1 MSTLLYHPPEN
12 PVEESPFDRA
22 ILELAIGRDVKIVS
36 PYISLSY
43 LERIIGVSQSWR
55 LISDVLEWL
64 SATPSRERNAV
75 CRFLQHHEGLVHHYP
90 AIHAKA
96 VISPAAAYT
105 GSANLTDAGVLRRT
119 EFGVV
124 LREKAQI
131 DEIHQW
137 FAALWAQTSPPSLA
151 GVRELITWLNQLSAP
166 AEDTLSVK
174 GAYLES
180 NARKVRARL
189 VKVLGEHPVSMAARL
204 AESHRAQIPSA
215 TAATSELS
223 KKALQI
229 RVPAKESEP
238 FDLEAAVSA
247 FIEKHAALGFSFAE
261 LHSALMGLSSS
272 LRVRDTYFAVL
283 NHCASHP
290 RSIFSEDALNRLVY
304 RQGRFIQSSKE
315 HLDEALAPL
324 DVLLEW
330 LFKCLSF
337 SEQRPLPAAT
347 PTALAPRPPH
357 AAYRLLVSELATG
370 GFIHLEQGARLN
382 DRASWSPRL
391 RLLTR
396 AHQAW
401 ESSLAKH
408 HLQRAAVLSA
418 QEAAAIPSVENSSG
432 TIEGLGRSDLLPL
445 GAIRGEQDSSFVE
458 QKNARTRMLERLD
471 ILFEH
476 LAQMYIR
483 DGETLATSLPA
494 LVERLSKASTLK
506 EGEVEQAL
514 SGSSPYIQSPFM
526 ALPTSSLRKRV
537 RLFPLLE
544 GNTDLSR
551 LQRTMKAIETSA
563 KLLELSRP
571 KTAQAIPLSTNK
583 STHQIQVTKDAS
595 EPISDEAADRC
606 YRIIAERIYKTPA
619 KRLKFQ
625 NLKALM
631 RFLRGDYAKDELV
644 GRLIYGKIP
653 EHLQMY
659 RLEYSMKLAELSVS
673 YINLDRF
680 PATKEYFERVV
691 WARGSTHSWLPPQA
705 RAPSRGSGS
714 NSPPERQVGSMLESL
729 PHSVKEDYYYRIVR
743 WIHTFV
749 PSQKVFREVRQIY
762 EAISE
767 GLDIPEETVMS
778 LVSAVQK
785 KTPLLKPAYARG
797 SFRLE
802 LNHTELRR
810 YRKVAGYLDSF
821 VWSGNKGHRWLM
833 LADAPSENRVAR
845 QSLLQEGEQ
854 APKEKVDAKLSK
866 GEVLPLAGTV
876 MRTALSAAQRNQCDA
891 LFAQLLQLAITHGN
905 PLPPNRLT
913 GAVSDIQ
920 QQADT
925 VLRKVNELCRQYPD
939 TIRPVITLQRPS
951 DRPAY
956 IDVVLQ
962 VKHEDDLSFLPMAAR
977 LLSSP
982 HLTIKRV

>member
-151 GVRELITWLNQLSAP
+151 GVRELITWLNQLAVP
-166 AEDTLSVK
+166 AVDTLSVK

-180 NARKVRARL
+180 NAHKVRARL
-189 VKVLGEHPVSMAARL
+189 VKVLGEHPVSIAARL
-204 AESHRAQIPSA
+204 AESHGAQIPSA
-215 TAATSELS
+215 AAATSELS

-229 RVPAKESEP
+229 RAPVKESEP

-261 LHSALMGLSSS
+261 LHSALMGLSIS
-272 LRVRDTYFAVL
+272 LRVRETYFAVL
-283 NHCASHP
+283 NYCASRP
-290 RSIFSEDALNRLVY
+290 RSIFSEDAVNRLVY

-337 SEQRPLPAAT
+337 SEQRPLPTAT
-347 PTALAPRPPH
+347 PTELAHRPPH

-382 DRASWSPRL
+382 EQASWSPRL

-408 HLQRAAVLSA
+408 RVQM
-418 QEAAAIPSVENSSG
+418 AAALTAQAATSAAAPS
-432 TIEGLGRSDLLPL
+432 IETAFSPMEGSERSDLSPL
-445 GAIRGEQDSSFVE
+445 AAGQGDGNAPLVERG
-458 QKNARTRMLERLD
+458 NARERMLERLD
-471 ILFEH
+471 ILFEQ
-476 LAQMYIR
+476 LAQMYIQE
-483 DGETLATSLPA
+483 GEVLKTSLTV
-494 LVERLSKASTLK
+494 LVERLSKASNLK
-506 EGEVEQAL
+506 DGEVEQAL
-514 SGSSPYIQSPFM
+514 NGSSPYIQSPFM

-551 LQRTMKAIETSA
+551 LQRTMKAVETSA

-571 KTAQAIPLSTNK
+571 KTAQAIPSSSKKFLPQETS
-583 STHQIQVTKDAS
+583 AW
-595 EPISDEAADRC
+595 
-606 YRIIAERIYKTPA
+606 ERA
-619 KRLKFQ
+619 KG
-625 NLKALM
+625 
-631 RFLRGDYAKDELV
+631 LR
-644 GRLIYGKIP
+644 R
-653 EHLQMY
+653 
-659 RLEYSMKLAELSVS
+659 
-673 YINLDRF
+673 
-680 PATKEYFERVV
+680 
-691 WARGSTHSWLPPQA
+691 
-705 RAPSRGSGS
+705 
-714 NSPPERQVGSMLESL
+714 
-729 PHSVKEDYYYRIVR
+729 
-743 WIHTFV
+743 
-749 PSQKVFREVRQIY
+749 
-762 EAISE
+762 
-767 GLDIPEETVMS
+767 
-778 LVSAVQK
+778 
-785 KTPLLKPAYARG
+785 LKPAYDPPSNGAAKQSRTRG
-797 SFRLE
+797 E
-802 LNHTELRR
+802 LQSQ
-810 YRKVAGYLDSF
+810 G
-821 VWSGNKGHRWLM
+821 GNPGT
-833 LADAPSENRVAR
+833 
-845 QSLLQEGEQ
+845 
-854 APKEKVDAKLSK
+854 KLSEPDTLSPV
-866 GEVLPLAGTV
+866 GMV
-876 MRTALSAAQRNQCDA
+876 MKAALSAAQRKQSDA

-939 TIRPVITLQRPS
+939 TVRPVITLQRPS

-977 LLSSP
+977 LLASP
-982 HLTIKRV
+982 HLTIKSPP

>member
-1 MSTLLYHPPEN
+1 MSTLLYHPPDN

-22 ILELAIGRDVKIVS
+22 ILELAIGQDVKIVS

-64 SATPSRERNAV
+64 SATPPRERDAV
-75 CRFLQHHEGLVHHYP
+75 CSFLQHHEGLVHHYP

-96 VISPAAAYT
+96 VMSPAAAYT

-166 AEDTLSVK
+166 ADDTLSVK
-174 GAYLES
+174 GTYLES

-189 VKVLGEHPVSMAARL
+189 VKVLGEHPVSIAARL
-204 AESHRAQIPSA
+204 AERHRAQIPSA

-223 KKALQI
+223 KKALQM
-229 RVPAKESEP
+229 RAPAKESQP
-238 FDLEAAVSA
+238 FDLDAAVSS
-247 FIEKHAALGFSFAE
+247 FIEKHAALGFSFSE
-261 LHSALMGLSSS
+261 LHSALMELSGTI
-272 LRVRDTYFAVL
+272 RVRETYFAVL
-283 NHCASHP
+283 NYCASRP
-290 RSIFSEDALNRLVY
+290 QSLFSEDAVNRLVY
-304 RQGRFIQSSKE
+304 RQGRFVQSSKV
-315 HLDEALAPL
+315 HLDEALAPF

-382 DRASWSPRL
+382 ERASWSPRL

-408 HLQRAAVLSA
+408 RVQMATALTA
-418 QEAAAIPSVENSSG
+418 QAAASAAAPNLEVTSSPLEGVE
-432 TIEGLGRSDLLPL
+432 RSDLLPPAAGQGDGVAPL
-445 GAIRGEQDSSFVE
+445 VERG
-458 QKNARTRMLERLD
+458 NARERMLERLD
-471 ILFEH
+471 ILFEQ
-476 LAQMYIR
+476 LAQRYIQ
-483 DGETLATSLPA
+483 DGEVLETSLPA
-494 LVERLSKASTLK
+494 LVECLSKASNLK
-506 EGEVEQAL
+506 DEEVEQAL
-514 SGSSPYIQSPFM
+514 NGSSPYIQSPFM

-551 LQRTMKAIETSA
+551 LLRTREAIATSA

-571 KTAQAIPLSTNK
+571 QTAQAIP
-583 STHQIQVTKDAS
+583 
-595 EPISDEAADRC
+595 
-606 YRIIAERIYKTPA
+606 
-619 KRLKFQ
+619 
-625 NLKALM
+625 
-631 RFLRGDYAKDELV
+631 
-644 GRLIYGKIP
+644 
-653 EHLQMY
+653 
-659 RLEYSMKLAELSVS
+659 
-673 YINLDRF
+673 
-680 PATKEYFERVV
+680 
-691 WARGSTHSWLPPQA
+691 
-705 RAPSRGSGS
+705 S
-714 NSPPERQVGSMLESL
+714 NSKKFLPQKISAWERDKGL
-729 PHSVKEDYYYRIVR
+729 
-743 WIHTFV
+743 
-749 PSQKVFREVRQIY
+749 RQ
-762 EAISE
+762 
-767 GLDIPEETVMS
+767 
-778 LVSAVQK
+778 
-785 KTPLLKPAYARG
+785 LKPAYDPPSNGAAKQSKTRG
-797 SFRLE
+797 
-802 LNHTELRR
+802 
-810 YRKVAGYLDSF
+810 G
-821 VWSGNKGHRWLM
+821 
-833 LADAPSENRVAR
+833 
-845 QSLLQEGEQ
+845 LQAQDG
-854 APKEKVDAKLSK
+854 KNDMKLSK
-866 GEVLPLAGTV
+866 PDVLSPVGMV
-876 MRTALSAAQRNQCDA
+876 MKAALSAAQRKQSDA

-939 TIRPVITLQRPS
+939 TVRPVITLQRPS
-951 DRPAY
+951 DRPSY

-962 VKHEDDLSFLPMAAR
+962 VKHEDDLSFLPMTAK
-977 LLSSP
+977 LLASP
-982 HLTIKRV
+982 SLTMKRVRQTTEA